1 MEEEL
6 DIEQK
11 KIKLKEQIETLKLQL
26 ELIARRSGKKEIET
40 LKLKIELTAR
50 RSGRPRIDK
59 GQIILKNRLAKLNSE
74 YIHLISRKYIEGED
88 ELW

>member
-1 MEEEL
+1 MIEEL
-6 DIEQK
+6 EDIEK
-11 KIKLKEQIETLKLQL
+11 RKAELKEEIDTLNLKL
-26 ELIARRSGKKEIET
+26 ELI
-40 LKLKIELTAR
+40 AR

-59 GQIILKNRLAKLNSE
+59 RIRIIKKDLAKLNSE

>member
-1 MEEEL
+1 MIEEEI
-6 DIEQK
+6 DIEERK
-11 KIKLKEQIETLKLQL
+11 AEF
-26 ELIARRSGKKEIET
+26 KKEIET

>member
-1 MEEEL
+1 MIEEL
-6 DIEQK
+6 EDIEK
-11 KIKLKEQIETLKLQL
+11 RKVELKEEIDTLNLKL
-26 ELIARRSGKKEIET
+26 ELI
-40 LKLKIELTAR
+40 AR

-59 GQIILKNRLAKLNSE
+59 RIRIIKKDLAKLNSE

>member
-6 DIEQK
+6 NIEQK

-26 ELIARRSGKKEIET
+26 ELIARRSGKKENDI
-40 LKLKIELTAR
+40 KI
-50 RSGRPRIDK
+50 G
-59 GQIILKNRLAKLNSE
+59 IIKRDLAKLNSE
-74 YIHLISRKYIEGED
+74 YIHLISQKYIKGED

>member
-1 MEEEL
+1 MLEEEI
-6 DIEQK
+6 DIEQRK
-11 KIKLKEQIETLKLQL
+11 AELKQQIERTKM
-26 ELIARRSGKKEIET
+26 
-40 LKLKIELTAR
+40 KIELIAR

-59 GQIILKNRLAKLNSE
+59 GEKILKNRLAKLNSE

>member
-1 MEEEL
+1 MIEEL
-6 DIEQK
+6 EDIEK
-11 KIKLKEQIETLKLQL
+11 RKAELKEEIDTLNLKL
-26 ELIARRSGKKEIET
+26 ELI
-40 LKLKIELTAR
+40 AR

-59 GQIILKNRLAKLNSE
+59 RIRIIKSDLAKLNSE

>member
-1 MEEEL
+1 MIEEL
-6 DIEQK
+6 ENIEK
-11 KIKLKEQIETLKLQL
+11 RKAELKEEIDTLNLKL
-26 ELIARRSGKKEIET
+26 ELI
-40 LKLKIELTAR
+40 AR

-59 GQIILKNRLAKLNSE
+59 RIRIIKSDLAKLNSE